1 MWTINKKWLK
11 SRWSLV
17 PWIQTD
23 IIESCVHSSVC
34 WEFFLRFLSL
44 TGSVSLSLF
53 REFVLPGCSRDGV
66 SWESVVS
73 ERFSV
78 VVETSSS
85 RSAPQQTSG
94 TGKPSRVKV
103 WEWNRGEQANRT
115 LTASWSSRFFFCSAG
130 SSSGSANRQKT
141 HLVQRPEESWTGL
154 KWSWW
159 NKREDAAS
167 LLLML
172 LQPF

>member
-1 MWTINKKWLK
+1 MWMREQPTRSDKK

-17 PWIQTD
+17 PWIWSD
-23 IIESCVHSSVC
+23 HWVASCFHSSAC

-53 REFVLPGCSRDGV
+53 REVVLPGCRADRG
-66 SWESVVS
+66 SWEWI
-73 ERFSV
+73 SV

-85 RSAPQQTSG
+85 CSALQQTSG

-115 LTASWSSRFFFCSAG
+115 LTASCSSRFFFCSAG

-141 HLVQRPEESWTGL
+141 HLMQRPEESWTGL
-154 KWSWW
+154 KWFWCSD
-159 NKREDAAS
+159 KTRGKILDGCS
-167 LLLML
+167 RSD
-172 LQPF
+172 